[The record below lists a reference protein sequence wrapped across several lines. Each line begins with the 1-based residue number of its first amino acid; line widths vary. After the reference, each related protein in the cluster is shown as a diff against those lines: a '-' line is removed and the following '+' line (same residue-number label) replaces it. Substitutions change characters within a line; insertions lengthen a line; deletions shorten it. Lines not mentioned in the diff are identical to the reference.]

1 MSFYNMKNIAVKM
14 LLIKLINQFSKLN
27 RYYVHHHVQ
36 TTKKESTEFRSLFFK
51 NNLVVT
57 TNMIPPVYS
66 VFKLFNSNILTC
78 TFSETAAMAILSI

>member
-1 MSFYNMKNIAVKM
+1 MSFYKMKNIAVKM

-36 TTKKESTEFRSLFFK
+36 TTKKESTEFRSLFFD
-51 NNLVVT
+51 NNLVGT
-57 TNMIPPVYS
+57 TNMIYS

>member
-36 TTKKESTEFRSLFFK
+36 TTKKESTEFRSLFFD
-51 NNLVVT
+51 NNLVGT
-57 TNMIPPVYS
+57 TNMIYS